1 MTALVEKLR
10 ADIAEKDKRSRAMAR
25 ALAEM
30 KQEIITKAEKESE
43 SVAGGGDT
51 GGQAE
56 ARRLEAANL
65 KLEKC
70 QKQLSL
76 AREKEAHS
84 ARELKIAKDELAR
97 KANALNQV

>member
-43 SVAGGGDT
+43 SVAAGGDS

-56 ARRLEAANL
+56 ARRLEAAGAADSRGVRGA
-65 KLEKC
+65 EPP
-70 QKQLSL
+70 
-76 AREKEAHS
+76 AS
-84 ARELKIAKDELAR
+84 APL
-97 KANALNQV
+97 